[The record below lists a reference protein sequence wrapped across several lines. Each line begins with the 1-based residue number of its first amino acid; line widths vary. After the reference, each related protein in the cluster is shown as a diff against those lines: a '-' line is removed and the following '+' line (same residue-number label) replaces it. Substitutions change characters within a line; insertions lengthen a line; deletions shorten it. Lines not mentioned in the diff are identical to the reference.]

1 MQSVATI
8 TVAALRNCRH
18 NGREEGATQGFCRTV
33 RGGPGLAGGELMA
46 RRSVSRR
53 QSHLRR
59 RNATRHTR
67 DRDQIDFAD
76 NQRRQTDLLTARATR
91 SSIT

>member
-59 RNATRHTR
+59 RDTHVIAIRSISPTTS
-67 DRDQIDFAD
+67 AD
-76 NQRRQTDLLTARATR
+76 KQTF
-91 SSIT
+91 